1 MVLLL
6 QSVGNISE
14 ASQKGLRRF
23 APARALFDNLHSSG
37 TTMHVILTWV
47 LITGTL
53 AMFVLEVIAMLWLLL
68 ENT

>member
-1 MVLLL
+1 MVVLL
-6 QSVGNISE
+6 QSVGNTPE
-14 ASQKGLRRF
+14 VSQKVLRRF
-23 APARALFDNLHSSG
+23 APARALFDNLHSTG
-37 TTMHVILTWV
+37 TIMHRIPTWI